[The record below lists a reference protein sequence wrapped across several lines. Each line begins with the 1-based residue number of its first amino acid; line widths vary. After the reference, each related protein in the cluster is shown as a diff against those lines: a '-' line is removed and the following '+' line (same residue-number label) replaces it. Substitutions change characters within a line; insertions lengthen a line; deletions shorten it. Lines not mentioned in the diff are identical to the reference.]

1 MPRVPVPVLAALAT
15 SGLLLAGPPAAGAA
29 NTTIVINKSL
39 GGVPFYAPASAV
51 RARFGKPA
59 SVFKRQVPASGT
71 LGAIRY
77 ETWSYPKSKLTVTLF
92 AVTPST
98 ALKVQSFETA
108 SRTFRTKNGLR
119 VGTSAVQA
127 QAKLT
132 GEVCKPAGAPDTVC
146 RIDGGRTGPT
156 KSREYT
162 TLVTIAK
169 GAVSRIFMSHLPSW
183 NQPPPS

>member
-98 ALKVQSFETA
+98 
-108 SRTFRTKNGLR
+108 FRTKNGLR
-119 VGTSAVQA
+119 GGTSAVQA

-156 KSREYT
+156 KSREFT